1 MKGTHSMNYYTK
13 ICTCCQGEFPATS
26 EHFNKQ
32 KGGKYGL
39 MAKCKSC
46 HKIYNQNMYK
56 KHQEKRVKAKKE
68 YRQVNHDKV
77 LESSKKSYQKHRD
90 KRLKEKKLELKLY
103 PEKIKQRRREQYIK
117 HREKRLL
124 EVKEYAK
131 DNKDKIRKRN
141 AEYTINKYHNDTHFK
156 IKMNLSRRLR
166 QFIKKNGNSTVDFIG
181 CSIQDVKVHLEK
193 QFTSGMSWDN
203 YGKWHI
209 DHIIPCASF
218 DLTDPE
224 QQKKCFH
231 YSNLQPLWASDN
243 IRKSDKVFDSEQ

>member
-13 ICTCCQGEFPATS
+13 ICTCCQGEFSATS

-32 KGGKYGL
+32 KGGKYGFSG
-39 MAKCKSC
+39 KCKSC
-46 HKIYNQNMYK
+46 L
-56 KHQEKRVKAKKE
+56 
-68 YRQVNHDKV
+68 KV
-77 LESSKKSYQKHRD
+77 YQKG
-90 KRLKEKKLELKLY
+90 
-103 PEKIKQRRREQYIK
+103 QYIK
-117 HREKRLL
+117 HRETRLND
-124 EVKEYAK
+124 VKEYRNKNRDKVNQRAAK
-131 DNKDKIRKRN
+131 
-141 AEYTINKYHNDTHFK
+141 YTLNKYHTDTHLK

-166 QFIKKNGNSTVDFIG
+166 QFIKKNGNRTVDFIG
-181 CSIQDVKVHLEK
+181 CSIQDVKVYLEK